1 MKKRCAEFKRK
12 KETEMARINLEAN
25 DSPEIHIE
33 SVGGSLQV
41 KGWDE
46 ESIRIEVQH
55 EDELTYTFEDNEL
68 KLTAQGDCLLRVPGE
83 SQLRVES
90 VGGDAYIVDVEGEI
104 NLEDVSGSLA
114 LKNVG
119 ATTIGEVS
127 GNLSVRGVD
136 GSLAKYDF
144 PLTSVLSHFGNLMPK
159 YSPNAYLSLRGIE

>member
-46 ESIRIEVQH
+46 ENIRIEVQH

-68 KLTAQGDCLLRVPGE
+68 KLTAQGDCILRVPDE
-83 SQLRVES
+83 SELRVET
-90 VGGDAYIVDVEGEI
+90 VGGDAYILDVAGGI
-104 NLEDVSGSLA
+104 NIE
-114 LKNVG
+114 
-119 ATTIGEVS
+119 
-127 GNLSVRGVD
+127 D
-136 GSLAKYDF
+136 GSGGVVFENGGA
-144 PLTSVLSHFGNLMPK
+144 
-159 YSPNAYLSLRGIE
+159 